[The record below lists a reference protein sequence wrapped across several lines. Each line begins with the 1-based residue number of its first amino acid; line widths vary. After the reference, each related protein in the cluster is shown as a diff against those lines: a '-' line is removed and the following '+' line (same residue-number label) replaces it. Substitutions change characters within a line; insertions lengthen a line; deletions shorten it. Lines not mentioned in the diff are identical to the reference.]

1 MAELTTTARP
11 YAKAVFELAE
21 AGGDYERW
29 SNQLRFLA
37 AVAADDA
44 MASRLDN
51 PRLTRAS
58 LAELICG
65 IGEGQLDEDGRNL
78 VRLLAENRRLRLLPA
93 IAPLY
98 EELRGEAQGTVGARV
113 TAAMPVSDAQQKA
126 IATALKTRLGREVE
140 LECDVDE
147 ALIGGAVIRAGDLV
161 IDGSVTGRL
170 KQMASSL
177 RH

>member
-1 MAELTTTARP
+1 MSEITTTARP
-11 YAKAVFELAE
+11 YAKAVFEMAQ
-21 AGGDYERW
+21 AKGDYERW
-29 SNQLRFLA
+29 SNQLAFLA
-37 AVAADDA
+37 AVAEDDA
-44 MASRLDN
+44 MAERLDN
-51 PRLTRAS
+51 PRLTRES
-58 LAELICG
+58 LAELVCA

-98 EELRGEAQGTVGARV
+98 EELRNEAEGTIGARV
-113 TAAMPVSDAQQKA
+113 TAAQPVSDAQQKA
-126 IATALKTRLGREVE
+126 IADALKKRLGRDVE

-147 ALIGGAVIRAGDLV
+147 ALIGGAVIRAGDQV

-170 KQMASSL
+170 QQMASTL

>member
-1 MAELTTTARP
+1 MSELTTIARP
-11 YAKAVFELAE
+11 YAKAIFELAQGQD
-21 AGGDYERW
+21 AYDRW
-29 SNQLRFLA
+29 SNQLQFLA
-37 AVAADDA
+37 AVAEDEA
-44 MASRLDN
+44 MAGRLDN
-51 PRLTRAS
+51 PQLTRES
-58 LAELICG
+58 LAELICA

-78 VRLLAENRRLRLLPA
+78 VRLLADNRRLRLLPA

-98 EELRGEAQGTVGARV
+98 EELRDDAQGTVGAHV
-113 TAAMPVSDAQQKA
+113 TAAHPVSEAQQKA
-126 IATALKTRLGREVE
+126 IADALKKRLGRDVE

-170 KQMASSL
+170 RQLASTL